1 MTDHTSHVFR
11 ESNANRDN
19 VQRLLLS
26 RGFNSINRMCSIAIR
41 THGSII
47 ELGVDTSA
55 TGSREDDAVDATRN
69 KQRMAQYKRT
79 RMKSKVDCTSEVGQ
93 FEQGLSTHA

>member
-26 RGFNSINRMCSIAIR
+26 RGFNSINRMCSIAIL

-55 TGSREDDAVDATRN
+55 TGNREDDAVDATRN
-69 KQRMAQYKRT
+69 KLQMAQYKRT
-79 RMKSKVDCTSEVGQ
+79 KVHKQVELYK
-93 FEQGLSTHA
+93 QGRAV